1 VDFHLSNE
9 DVKFNLLKHWNEMNH
24 PHILKFCL
32 IVMAFLHCPVLFA
45 AAQNVPPGVIV
56 AAAET
61 RSFPLSAEALGNA
74 RSNESVDIRPKIT
87 ATLTEILFEEGQTV
101 EAGDVLVKL
110 DNLEPVADLA
120 AARAGLVESS
130 ASYERSSELFK
141 TNVGSESQLL
151 QDEARKIAN
160 EAMVSVAEARMAETI
175 VRAPFA
181 GRIGLR
187 RVSLGSL
194 VGPGTIITTLD
205 DTQIIKV
212 DFDLPE
218 VYLSRLEPG
227 LVVHARSA
235 AWPDQKFTGSVSSVD
250 TRVDPVSRTI
260 RVRSVMPNEQG
271 LLRPGM
277 FLTVTLLNDSMEALV
292 IPERALIP
300 ERSTQFVF
308 VVDKNMLVER
318 REVRIGRR
326 RIGEVEILEGLSEG
340 ELVIVDGTQKAK
352 DGQAVKILSR
362 EASS

>member
-1 VDFHLSNE
+1 
-9 DVKFNLLKHWNEMNH
+9 MNH
-24 PHILKFCL
+24 PRNDKFWL
-32 IVMAFLHCPVLFA
+32 ALVVYLHCALLFA
-45 AAQNVPPGVIV
+45 APQNAPPGVIV
-56 AAAET
+56 ALAES

-74 RSNESVDIRPKIT
+74 RANESVDIRPKIT

-110 DNLEPVADLA
+110 DDLEQVADLA
-120 AARAGLVESS
+120 AAKAGLVESS
-130 ASYERSSELFK
+130 ASYKRSSELFK

-160 EAMVSVAEARMAETI
+160 QAMVSVAEARMAETI

-194 VGPGTIITTLD
+194 LGPGTVITTLD
-205 DTQIIKV
+205 DTHIIKV

-218 VYLSRLEPG
+218 VYLSRLQPG
-227 LVVHARSA
+227 LVVHAHSA
-235 AWPDQKFTGSVSSVD
+235 AWPDQQFTGLVSSVD

-260 RVRSVMPNEQG
+260 RVRSVMPNEKG

-277 FLTVTLLNDSMEALV
+277 FLTVTLLNDSIDALV

-300 ERSTQFVF
+300 ERSRQFVF
-308 VVDKNMLVER
+308 VVDENQLVER

-326 RIGEVEILEGLSEG
+326 RIGEVEILEGLSAG
-340 ELVIVDGTQKAK
+340 ELVIVDGTQKAR
-352 DGQAVKILSR
+352 DGQAVKILSS
-362 EASS
+362 EAGSR

>member
-1 VDFHLSNE
+1 MKHTYKRAIRLIPA
-9 DVKFNLLKHWNEMNH
+9 LL
-24 PHILKFCL
+24 LY
-32 IVMAFLHCPVLFA
+32 CPVLFA
-45 AAQNVPPGVIV
+45 APPAGPPGVIV
-56 AAAET
+56 SSVEI

-101 EAGDVLVKL
+101 ETGDVLVKL

-120 AARAGLVESS
+120 AAKAALVESN
-130 ASYERSSELFK
+130 ASYKRSNELFK

-151 QDEARKIAN
+151 QDEARKIAD

-194 VGPGTIITTLD
+194 VGPGTVITTLD
-205 DTQIIKV
+205 DTSVIKV

-218 VYLSRLEPG
+218 VYLSRLESG
-227 LVVHARSA
+227 LTVRARSA
-235 AWPDQKFTGSVSSVD
+235 AWPDQEFSGLVSSVD
-250 TRVDPVSRTI
+250 TRVDPVSRTV
-260 RVRSVMPNEQG
+260 RVRSIMPNENG

-277 FLTVTLLNDSMEALV
+277 FLTVTLLNDSIEAMV

-300 ERSTQFVF
+300 ERSIQYVF
-308 VVDKNMLVER
+308 VVADNQIVER
-318 REVRIGRR
+318 RPVRIGRR
-326 RIGEVEILEGLSEG
+326 RPGEVEILEGLSTG
-340 ELVIVDGTQKAK
+340 ELVIVDGTQKAREGK
-352 DGQAVKILSR
+352 PVQILKT
-362 EASS
+362 EKHQP